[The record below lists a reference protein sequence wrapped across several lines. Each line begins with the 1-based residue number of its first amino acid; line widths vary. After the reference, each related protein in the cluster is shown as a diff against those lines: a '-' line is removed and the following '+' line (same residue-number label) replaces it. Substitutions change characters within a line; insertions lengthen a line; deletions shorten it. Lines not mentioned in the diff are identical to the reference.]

1 MASHVLILLYIA
13 TEDVF
18 TVKTEEMTE
27 SSRFSYFFVWASA
40 KARCH
45 VKWKYICIS
54 WDWNLYVV
62 GVRLKLDVGW
72 LIPVSIVS
80 ILVSVLDRYWSD
92 YWEVKNIAN
101 WIVKNSLWHTAL
113 PYVTCL
119 NRIKVSVSV
128 LVSAVLDLYLLGIRL
143 LVEHIALLLDFP
155 LWVMYMS

>member
-13 TEDVF
+13 NEDVF

-27 SSRFSYFFVWASA
+27 SLRFSCFFVWASGKA
-40 KARCH
+40 KCH

-54 WDWNLYVV
+54 RDWNLHVV
-62 GVRLKLDVGW
+62 GVRWTLDVGW
-72 LIPVSIVS
+72 SMQVSILM
-80 ILVSVLDRYWSD
+80 LVSVLNRYWSD

-119 NRIKVSVSV
+119 YRIKVSVSV

-143 LVEHIALLLDFP
+143 LVEHIALHLDFP